1 MSVTA
6 SLIQTR
12 RSTFRLRDMLL
23 SGPLLERTGADV
35 NPFLVYA
42 GRRARRPWR
51 FVFMRLFE
59 GLLVFWCYQIIRHLS
74 AEQASELIPSDSEI
88 AFINSSWTVNLL
100 FVAGF
105 YLPIPIA
112 VFTFLLLRYNLMA
125 NNVANH
131 IKKLSRENLAE
142 LLLTDL
148 NGEEYFLQLFLSFCR
163 SYRVPIV
170 WAVVAVAAC
179 TAKFLSGLPGFRWTD
194 SVFVVVVGTLNIVML
209 TWIAAV
215 GQFALEWKWFA
226 GGGRARHLRPFLSV
240 SVSGVLAAA
249 IAWYSLLLIE
259 QDEFIQILPICVATW
274 AAALYVVYQI
284 GLWVDYDSEWQLWR
298 RLNPKDPDEMRTVTT
313 DLARL
318 RVEYESNAEEQ
329 KSHKIQQM

>member
-1 MSVTA
+1 
-6 SLIQTR
+6 
-12 RSTFRLRDMLL
+12 MLL
-23 SGPLLERTGADV
+23 PGPLLERTGAGD

-59 GLLVFWCYQIIRHLS
+59 GLLVFWCYQIIRNLTPL
-74 AEQASELIPSDSEI
+74 QATIMIPFGMG
-88 AFINSSWTVNLL
+88 AFQPDALTYLL
-100 FVAGF
+100 PLTGF

-163 SYRVPIV
+163 SYRVPIA
-170 WAVVAVAAC
+170 WAVVAFSAC
-179 TAKFLSGLPGFRWTD
+179 LAYFYNRPLVWTD
-194 SVFVVVVGTLNIVML
+194 SIFVVAVGTLNIVML

-226 GGGRARHLRPFLSV
+226 GGGRARHLRSVLSV